1 MDGDRILRIDMSAP
15 GGPTVT
21 QEPLG
26 DLAGLGGRA
35 MTSLIVTAE
44 VDPLCHPLGP
54 GNKLVFAPGMLTGS
68 SASTS
73 GRISVGCKS
82 PLTGGIK
89 EANAGGQAG
98 QHLARLGIRAMIVE
112 GQPEGDD
119 LWTVVINQDGEVSF
133 KVDNSLR
140 MQGTYATVA
149 KLTEDYGP
157 KATFMVIGQ
166 AGEMMLGGASIAACD
181 RELRPTRHMGRGGV
195 GAVMGSKK
203 IKAFVIDAVKGPSRQ
218 PAQPERFK
226 EASRLFNEGLKR
238 HGVSGEGL
246 PTFGT
251 NILTNILNEAGGYPT
266 RNFSSGHFEEAT
278 QISGETQAETM
289 IARDGSATHAC
300 HRGCIIQCSGIYN
313 DKEGNYVSKQA
324 EYETVW
330 SHGGHCG
337 ISDLDVIQQLD
348 RMDDDF
354 GLDTIETGVAI
365 GVAMEGGL
373 LPFGDGPGAV
383 KVLEEVGKGTP
394 LGRIIGSGAVVT
406 GKAFGV
412 RRVPVVKG
420 QAIPAYDPRAVQGI
434 GVTYATTPMGADHTA
449 GYTIT
454 ANILGVGGQVDP
466 LHTEGQIELSRNL
479 QIATAVIDSTGLC
492 LFVAFPVLDQPET
505 FAAMLEVV
513 NGFFGTDLTPED
525 VTELGKKIL
534 SVEREFNAKA
544 GFTAADDRLPEFFR
558 TEPIAPHDVTFDV
571 KDEELDAV
579 FNW

>member
-1 MDGDRILRIDMSAP
+1 MDGDKILRINMGAP
-15 GGPTVT
+15 GGPTAT
-21 QEPLG
+21 EEPMG

-44 VDPLCHPLGP
+44 VDPRCHPLGP
-54 GNKLVFAPGMLTGS
+54 ENKLVFAPGMLTGS

-73 GRISVGCKS
+73 GRVSVGCKS

-98 QHLARLGIRAMIVE
+98 QSLARLGVRALIVE
-112 GQPEGDD
+112 GQPDGDD
-119 LWTVVINQDGEVSF
+119 LWTIVINKDGVSF
-133 KVDNSLR
+133 KIDNSLR
-140 MQGTYATVA
+140 MLGTYATVD
-149 KLTEDYGP
+149 KLKEEYGS
-157 KATFMVIGQ
+157 KVTFMLIGQ
-166 AGEMMLGGASIAACD
+166 AGEMLLGGASIAACD

-203 IKAFVIDAVKGPSRQ
+203 IKAFVIDSVHAPSRK
-218 PAQPERFK
+218 PAEPERFK
-226 EASRLFNEGLKR
+226 AASQEFNEGLRR

-266 RNFSSGHFEEAT
+266 RNFSSGQFEEAT
-278 QISGETQAETM
+278 KISGETQAETM
-289 IARDGSATHAC
+289 IERGGQATHPC
-300 HRGCIIQCSGIYN
+300 NRGCIIQCSGIYV
-313 DKEGNYVSKQA
+313 DKEGKYVSKQA

-337 ISDLDVIQQLD
+337 ISDLDIIEQLD

-365 GVAMEGGL
+365 GVAMQGGL
-373 LPFGDGPGAV
+373 LPFGDGPGAIR
-383 KVLEEVGKGTP
+383 VLEEVGKGTA
-394 LGRIIGSGAVVT
+394 LGRIIGSGAGLT

-412 RRVPVVKG
+412 TRVPVVKN

-466 LHTEGQIELSRNL
+466 LHTEGQVELSRNL
-479 QIATAVIDSTGLC
+479 QIATAVVDSTGLC

-513 NGFFGTDLTPED
+513 NGFFGTNLTPED
-525 VTELGKKIL
+525 VTALGQKIL
-534 SVEREFNAKA
+534 SAEREFNAKA
-544 GFTAADDRLPEFFR
+544 GFSAADDRLPEFFR
-558 TEPIAPHDVTFDV
+558 TEPIAPHNVTFTV
-571 KDEELDAV
+571 KDEELDSV